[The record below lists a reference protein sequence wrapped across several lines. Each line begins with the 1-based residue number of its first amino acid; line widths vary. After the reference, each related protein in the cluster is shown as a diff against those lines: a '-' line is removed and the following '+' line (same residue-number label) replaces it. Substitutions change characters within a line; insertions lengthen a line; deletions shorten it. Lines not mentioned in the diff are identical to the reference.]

1 MLKYLLISMA
11 TCLFVACGVSDADKA
26 KKSEPIPEQVMKS
39 PKKIVARV
47 AIKDLEQQDFSRV
60 QFAPVNSQ
68 DADVVKA
75 FDKKNL
81 NQNYQGDFQYL
92 GKAERPQN
100 ALGLCGGYNGGGYNG
115 GGCGGCGGGCGG
127 FGPLSWVGGLLGGIG
142 DIIGGIIYG
151 VGSLIGGVTGIV
163 NNVGNGIGGIMP
175 NYQPWYGND
184 GYYSG
189 YSYNGNFDDQ
199 DYRYYEYG
207 QNGYY
212 PPNQMNTT
220 GDSFF
225 YPIPGN
231 QNIGMNQNQINGYP
245 NQGYN
250 NQNQVNGYPNQ
261 GYNNQN
267 QVNTYPNQW
276 SSNQNQINNYPNQG
290 NTIQNQVNSY
300 PNQGNT
306 IQNQV
311 NSNQGQSIQQQNNGS
326 SPFGYQPGV
335 VF

>member
-11 TCLFVACGVSDADKA
+11 TCLFTACGVSDADQDQA

-47 AIKDLEQQDFSRV
+47 AIKDVEQQDFSRV
-60 QFAPVNSQ
+60 QFAPVDSQ
-68 DADVVKA
+68 DADVVSA
-75 FDKKNL
+75 FDKQNL
-81 NQNYQGDFQYL
+81 DQNYQGDFQYL
-92 GKAERPQN
+92 AKEQRPQTGF
-100 ALGLCGGYNGGGYNG
+100 GLCGGNYNGG

-127 FGPLSWVGGLLGGIG
+127 FGPLSWIGGLLGGIG
-142 DIIGGIIYG
+142 EIIGGIIYG
-151 VGSLIGGVTGIV
+151 VGGLIGGVGGMI
-163 NNVGNGIGGIMP
+163 NSVGYGVGGIMP

-231 QNIGMNQNQINGYP
+231 QNIGMNQNQMNGYP
-245 NQGYN
+245 NQRSI
-250 NQNQVNGYPNQ
+250 
-261 GYNNQN
+261 NQN

-276 SSNQNQINNYPNQG
+276 STNQNQVNTYPNQG
-290 NTIQNQVNSY
+290 NTIQNQVNTY

-306 IQNQV
+306 IQNQI